1 MQAFKYRV
9 KDFGVYNTCLHAVQ
23 EFNSPIAIT
32 LFVGAVL
39 IGYKV
44 GLKRKKTAS
53 EILKSSTDLTAVSSF
68 HCF

>member
-1 MQAFKYRV
+1 MV
-9 KDFGVYNTCLHAVQ
+9 CNTWLHAVH

-53 EILKSSTDLTAVSSF
+53 EILKSSTDLTAVGSF
-68 HCF
+68 H

>member
-1 MQAFKYRV
+1 MV
-9 KDFGVYNTCLHAVQ
+9 CNTCLHAVH

-53 EILKSSTDLTAVSSF
+53 EILKSSTDLTAVGSF
-68 HCF
+68 H